1 MKYRVFSLK
10 KRGGEKKLN
19 STYTVLISATGHV
32 DITSVNNFPS
42 TTHSVFSLPSASTST
57 LLVLYLVGQLT
68 PSLKV
73 VLPLLGCCSFV
84 LTFTI
89 DHVIL
94 RGIAKRPWA
103 PEPLFLLHCVITIL
117 FSLESQN

>member
-10 KRGGEKKLN
+10 KKREKKLN
-19 STYTVLISATGHV
+19 STYTVLISATDHM

-42 TTHSVFSLPSASTST
+42 TTHSVFSLPSTSTST

-68 PSLKV
+68 PPLKV
-73 VLPLLGCCSFV
+73 VLPLLGCCSFA

-89 DHVIL
+89 EHVIL
-94 RGIAKRPWA
+94 RGIAKRPWV
-103 PEPLFLLHCVITIL
+103 PEALFLLHCVITIL
-117 FSLESQN
+117 FSLESHN